1 MPKKK
6 VAPPTSAES
15 VLITAAKTIGKA
27 AGKAAGKVASVVT
40 AVTHGSTPP
49 ARKARPQRSGKS
61 TGAPVRKGTQSTR
74 VKKVAARKP
83 ANPKKKA
90 IRKRSSKQSQ

>member
-6 VAPPTSAES
+6 VPPPTSAES
-15 VLITAAKTIGKA
+15 ALIAAAKTI
-27 AGKAAGKVASVVT
+27 GKAAGKVASVVT
-40 AVTHGSTPP
+40 AVTHGSIAP
-49 ARKARPQRSGKS
+49 ARKAPSPRSGKS
-61 TGAPVRKGTQSTR
+61 TATPPRKGTQSVR

-90 IRKRSSKQSQ
+90 IRKKTARKAKGS